1 MIQADHTEAFFTLL
15 RAGLWNGS
23 ADNGRLFNPA
33 TDWNV
38 LLTLAEQQTV
48 SGLVADAIFRL
59 PPEQQPATDTLRKL
73 TAQVAAITRRHAL
86 LNNRLVEVVGLLQAE
101 GIHSVLLK
109 GQGVATLYPHPT
121 LRMCGDID
129 LYIGKENYARACQL
143 LRERNGE
150 ETPYTE
156 SEKHFHTTFGGVTVE
171 LHRIAEKLFNPL
183 QDARFQRWST
193 NHLQENKTDIVH
205 IEGEEIQVP
214 SVCVNAVYVFNHLW
228 HHFIAGGIGLRQF
241 CDWVMVLH
249 RFHEKSD
256 LVELKACLKAFGLWR
271 AWRIFGC
278 IAVTELGLPEAEFPF
293 FDARLRPQADKV
305 LARILSEGNFGK
317 YSKAQSRRPDGII
330 AGKLHSLRHISSRI
344 IGIATV
350 SPLKAAEYYVR
361 FLVLGLKGLIQALTG
376 MGFHYSETE
385 KKTGQ

>member
-15 RAGLWNGS
+15 RAGLWNEA

-33 TDWNV
+33 TDWNA
-38 LLTLAEQQTV
+38 LLTLAGQQTV
-48 SGLVADAIFRL
+48 SGLVADAIFHL
-59 PPEQQPATDTLRKL
+59 PKEQQPATDTLRKL

-129 LYIGKENYARACQL
+129 LYIGKANYPRACRL
-143 LRERNGE
+143 LRKRNGE

-171 LHRIAEKLFNPL
+171 LHRIAEKLFNPW
-183 QDARFQRWST
+183 QDARFQRWSIK
-193 NHLQENKTDIVH
+193 NLQESQTAIVL
-205 IEGEEIQVP
+205 IEGQEIEVP
-214 SVCVNAVYVFNHLW
+214 SACVNAVYVFNHLW
-228 HHFIAGGIGLRQF
+228 HHFIAGGIGLRQL

-249 RFHEKSD
+249 RFHEESD
-256 LVELKACLKAFGLWR
+256 LAELKERLTSFGLWR
-271 AWRIFGC
+271 AWRVFGC
-278 IAVTELGLPEAEFPF
+278 IAVKELGLPEAEFPF
-293 FDARLRPQADKV
+293 FDARLRPQADKA

-317 YSKAQSRRPDGII
+317 YNTAQSGRPDGII
-330 AGKLHSLRHISSRI
+330 AGKLHSLRYISSRMA
-344 IGIATV
+344 GVAVV
-350 SPLKAAEYYVR
+350 SPLRAAEYYAR
-361 FLVLGLKGLIQALTG
+361 FLVVGVKGLIQE
-376 MGFHYSETE
+376 Y
-385 KKTGQ
+385 KTINIKQ